1 MMQRVFKRATSCLLP
16 CGLVLSLA
24 ACSLTP
30 PRAQHLYGLAPRP
43 AAAAPVTDW
52 SANAPLVI
60 VGPVDLPDY
69 LRRAQILLLTDEVEY
84 KPSAQGRWAEP
95 LEAAVTRVTVENL
108 ASALGGGQVASLAA
122 APAGTR
128 LQITLQITEFVATD
142 AGEVRFGG
150 FWHLLAS
157 DGRQVRA
164 GARFALRHPMQG
176 DGDAAIVNAMSDALA
191 ALTPEL
197 VAALR
202 AAR

>member
-1 MMQRVFKRATSCLLP
+1 MMQRVFMWAATRLLLG
-16 CGLVLSLA
+16 GLVLSLA

-43 AAAAPVTDW
+43 AASGSVGDW
-52 SANAPLVI
+52 PANAPLVT
-60 VGPVDLPDY
+60 VGPVNLPDY

-95 LEAAVTRVTVENL
+95 LEAAVTRVMVENL
-108 ASALGGGQVASLAA
+108 ATALGGGQVASLAA
-122 APAGTR
+122 APGGTR
-128 LQITLQITEFVATD
+128 LQLTLQITEFVATD

-150 FWHLLAS
+150 FWRLLAP
-157 DGRQVRA
+157 DGREVRA
-164 GARFALRHPMQG
+164 GARFALRQPMQG
-176 DGDAAIVNAMSDALA
+176 GGDAAVVNAMSDALA
-191 ALTPEL
+191 ALTPDL